1 MHSPDTS
8 SPESSSSHPAA
19 AAQRVFAVRMPIETP
34 VEETEEAVEQLRQCS
49 SAELRRARTHHRRA
63 LEALRNG
70 GYSNLSEPTRKR
82 LTDQLRSNLDAL
94 NRALETSSPEAPP
107 PTPTEDEHDADTAA
121 PVFSRV
127 WAFVQSLW

>member
-1 MHSPDTS
+1 
-8 SPESSSSHPAA
+8 
-19 AAQRVFAVRMPIETP
+19 MPIETP
-34 VEETEEAVEQLRQCS
+34 VENTEEAVEQLRQCS
-49 SAELRRARTHHRRA
+49 STELRRARTHHRRA

-70 GYSNLSEPTRKR
+70 GYNNLSDPTRKH

-94 NRALETSSPEAPP
+94 NRALATASPEAPS
-107 PTPTEDEHDADTAA
+107 PTSTEGENDEDTAV